1 MIFQGCNM
9 NLQPE
14 LGRVISAFPISFK
27 NLFFNQLNHL
37 INYSPTIGLMG
48 KTGAGKSSLI
58 NALFQFQLSPVSDV
72 SGCTRQTQRFSMS
85 MNNHV
90 LTFVDLPGVGENLE
104 RDKEYHQLY
113 RNLLPELDLIIW
125 VLKADDR
132 AWSSDEQCYRFLTE
146 QCGYQ
151 SERFLFVLNQ
161 ADKIEPC
168 RQWDEHN
175 HQPSLEQ
182 VANLELKQQAVITA
196 FKPHHPVM
204 MVSAAEGYQ
213 LTALAEQLIQV
224 LPAEA
229 SSGVAR
235 QLNNTYRTQSV
246 ETSARND
253 FGQCISDIVD
263 TLIDIIPLPPLIK
276 STIDTVKNSIVSVAK
291 SLWSLFF

>member
-1 MIFQGCNM
+1 M
-9 NLQPE
+9 NKLE
-14 LGRVISAFPISFK
+14 NHF
-27 NLFFNQLNHL
+27 LFLPKGAKDVFLSHLNKL

-58 NALFQFQLSPVSDV
+58 NALFQSALSPVSNV
-72 SGCTRQTQRFSMS
+72 SGCTRQAQLFNMTI
-85 MNNHV
+85 NNHT
-90 LTFVDLPGVGENLE
+90 LTFIDLPGVGESLE

-175 HQPSLEQ
+175 NQPSLEQ
-182 VANLELKQQAVITA
+182 VANLELKQQAVITV

-204 MVSAAEGYQ
+204 TVSAAEGFQ
-213 LTALAEQLIQV
+213 LTELAEQLIQA
-224 LPAEA
+224 LPAQA

-235 QLNNTYRTQSV
+235 QLNSTYRTQSV
-246 ETSARND
+246 ENSARND
-253 FGQCISDIVD
+253 FGQCVSDIID
-263 TLIDIIPLPPLIK
+263 TIIDIIPLPPLIK
-276 STIDTVKNSIVSVAK
+276 HTISTVKNSIVSVAK
-291 SLWSLFF
+291 SLWSLLF

>member
-1 MIFQGCNM
+1 M

-58 NALFQFQLSPVSDV
+58 NALFQSQLSPVSDV

-90 LTFVDLPGVGENLE
+90 LTFVDLPGVGESLE
-104 RDKEYHQLY
+104 QDKEYHQLY

-182 VANLELKQQAVITA
+182 VANLELKHQAVITA

-204 MVSAAEGYQ
+204 TVSAAEGFQ
-213 LTALAEQLIQV
+213 LTELAEQLIQA
-224 LPAEA
+224 LPAQA

-235 QLNNTYRTQSV
+235 QLNSTYRTQSV
-246 ETSARND
+246 ENSARND
-253 FGQCISDIVD
+253 FGQCVSDIID
-263 TLIDIIPLPPLIK
+263 TIIDIIPLPPLIK
-276 STIDTVKNSIVSVAK
+276 HTISTVKNSIVSVAK
-291 SLWSLFF
+291 SLWSLLF

>member
-1 MIFQGCNM
+1 M
-9 NLQPE
+9 NKLE
-14 LGRVISAFPISFK
+14 NHF
-27 NLFFNQLNHL
+27 LFLPKGTKDVFLSHLNKL

-58 NALFQFQLSPVSDV
+58 NALFQSQLSPVSNV
-72 SGCTRQTQRFSMS
+72 SGCTRQAQRFSITMS
-85 MNNHV
+85 NHT
-90 LTFVDLPGVGENLE
+90 LTFVDLPGVGESLE

-204 MVSAAEGYQ
+204 AVSAAEGFQ
-213 LTALAEQLIQV
+213 LTELAEQLIQA
-224 LPAEA
+224 LPAQA

-235 QLNNTYRTQSV
+235 QLNSTYRTQSV
-246 ETSARND
+246 ENSARND
-253 FGQCISDIVD
+253 FGQCVSDIVD
-263 TLIDIIPLPPLIK
+263 TLIDILPLPVLIK
-276 STIDTVKNSIVSVAK
+276 STIGTVKNSIVSVAK

>member
-1 MIFQGCNM
+1 MPSKIHFKQFLSALPHSFQT
-9 NLQPE
+9 
-14 LGRVISAFPISFK
+14 SF
-27 NLFFNQLNHL
+27 FTQLNHL

-48 KTGAGKSSLI
+48 KTGVGKSSLI
-58 NALFQFQLSPVSDV
+58 NALFQSQLSSVSNV
-72 SGCTRQTQRFSMS
+72 SGCTRQAQRFSMT
-85 MNNHV
+85 MNNHT
-90 LTFVDLPGVGENLE
+90 LTFIDLPGVGESLE

-168 RQWDEHN
+168 RQWDEQY
-175 HQPSLEQ
+175 HQPSHEQ
-182 VANLELKQQAVITA
+182 AANLELKQQAAITV

-204 MVSAAEGYQ
+204 TVSAAEGFQ
-213 LTALAEQLIQV
+213 LTELAEQLIQA
-224 LPAEA
+224 LPAQA
-229 SSGVAR
+229 SSGIAR
-235 QLNNTYRTQSV
+235 QLNSTYRTQSV
-246 ETSARND
+246 ENSARND
-253 FGQCISDIVD
+253 FGQCVSDIVD
-263 TLIDIIPLPPLIK
+263 TLIDILPLPVLIK
-276 STIDTVKNSIVSVAK
+276 STIGTVKNSIVSVAK

>member
-1 MIFQGCNM
+1 M
-9 NLQPE
+9 NKLE
-14 LGRVISAFPISFK
+14 NHF
-27 NLFFNQLNHL
+27 LFLPKGAKDVFLSHLNKL

-58 NALFQFQLSPVSDV
+58 NALFQSTLSPVSDV
-72 SGCTRQTQRFSMS
+72 SGCTRQAQRFSMV
-85 MNNHV
+85 MNNHT
-90 LTFVDLPGVGENLE
+90 LTFVDLPGVGESLE
-104 RDKEYHQLY
+104 RDREYHQLY

-132 AWSSDEQCYRFLTE
+132 AWSSDEQCYRFLTK

-168 RQWDEHN
+168 RQWDELY
-175 HQPSLEQ
+175 HQPSREQ

-204 MVSAAEGYQ
+204 TVSAAEGFQ
-213 LTALAEQLIQV
+213 LTELAEQLIQA
-224 LPAEA
+224 LPAKA

-246 ETSARND
+246 EDSARNN
-253 FGQCISDIVD
+253 FGQCVSDIVD
-263 TLIDIIPLPPLIK
+263 TIINIIPLPPLIK
-276 STIDTVKNSIVSVAK
+276 HTISTVKNSIVSVAK

>member
-1 MIFQGCNM
+1 M

-14 LGRVISAFPISFK
+14 LGRVISAFPASFK

-58 NALFQFQLSPVSDV
+58 NALFQSQLSPVSDV
-72 SGCTRQTQRFSMS
+72 SGCTRQAQRFSMTMKS
-85 MNNHV
+85 HT
-90 LTFVDLPGVGENLE
+90 LTFVDLPGVGESIE
-104 RDKEYHQLY
+104 RDREYHQLY

-151 SERFLFVLNQ
+151 PNRFLFVLNQ

-168 RQWDEHN
+168 RQWNELS
-175 HQPSLEQ
+175 HQPSPEQ
-182 VANLELKQQAVITA
+182 AASLELKQQAVITA

-204 MVSAAEGYQ
+204 TVSAVENYQ
-213 LTALAEQLIQV
+213 LTELAEQLIQA
-224 LPAEA
+224 LPAKA
-229 SSGVAR
+229 SSGVTR
-235 QLNNTYRTQSV
+235 QLNSTYRTHSV
-246 ETSARND
+246 ENSARND
-253 FGQCISDIVD
+253 FGQCVSDIVD
-263 TLIDIIPLPPLIK
+263 TIIDIIPLPTLIK
-276 STIDTVKNSIVSVAK
+276 HTISTVKNSIVSVAK

>member
-1 MIFQGCNM
+1 MSQNSHFKPLLSALPHSFQT
-9 NLQPE
+9 
-14 LGRVISAFPISFK
+14 S
-27 NLFFNQLNHL
+27 FFNQLNYL

-58 NALFQFQLSPVSDV
+58 NALFQLSLSPVSDV
-72 SGCTRQTQRFSMS
+72 SGCTRQAQRFNMTI
-85 MNNHV
+85 NNHT
-90 LTFVDLPGVGENLE
+90 LTFIDLPGVGESLE

-132 AWSSDEQCYRFLTE
+132 AWSSDEQCYHFLTE

-151 SERFLFVLNQ
+151 PSRFLFVLNQ

-168 RQWDEHN
+168 RQWDEQL
-175 HQPSLEQ
+175 HQPSHEQ
-182 VANLELKQQAVITA
+182 EANLELKQQAVVTA

-204 MVSAAEGYQ
+204 TVSAVENYQ
-213 LTALAEQLIQV
+213 LTELAEQLIQA
-224 LPAEA
+224 LPTQA

-235 QLNNTYRTQSV
+235 QLNSTYRTQSV

-253 FGQCISDIVD
+253 FGQCVSDIID
-263 TLIDIIPLPPLIK
+263 TLIDIFPLPVLIK
-276 STIDTVKNSIVSVAK
+276 STIGTVKNSIVSVAK

>member
-1 MIFQGCNM
+1 MSQNSQFKTLLSTLPASFQT
-9 NLQPE
+9 
-14 LGRVISAFPISFK
+14 S
-27 NLFFNQLNHL
+27 FFNQLNHL

-48 KTGAGKSSLI
+48 KTGTGKSSLI
-58 NALFQFQLSPVSDV
+58 NALFQSVLSPVSNV
-72 SGCTRQTQRFSMS
+72 SGCTRQAQRFSMT
-85 MNNHV
+85 MNSHT
-90 LTFVDLPGVGENLE
+90 LTFVDLPGVGESLE
-104 RDKEYHQLY
+104 RDREYHQLY

-175 HQPSLEQ
+175 HQLSLEQ

-204 MVSAAEGYQ
+204 TVSAVENYQ
-213 LTALAEQLIQV
+213 LTELAEQLIQV

-235 QLNNTYRTQSV
+235 QLNSTYRTQSV

-253 FGQCISDIVD
+253 FGQCVSDIVD
-263 TLIDIIPLPPLIK
+263 TLIDILPLPVLIK
-276 STIDTVKNSIVSVAK
+276 STIGTVKNSIVSVAK

>member
-1 MIFQGCNM
+1 M
-9 NLQPE
+9 NQHIE
-14 LGRVISAFPISFK
+14 LEKALAAFPFSFK
-27 NLFFNQLNHL
+27 TSFFNQLSQL

-58 NALFQFQLSPVSDV
+58 NALFQSSLSPVSNV
-72 SGCTRQTQRFSMS
+72 SGCTRQAQRFSMT

-90 LTFVDLPGVGENLE
+90 LTFVDLPGVGESLE
-104 RDKEYHQLY
+104 RDREYHQLY

-132 AWSSDEQCYRFLTE
+132 AWSSDEQCYRFLSE

-151 SERFLFVLNQ
+151 PNRFLFVLNQ

-175 HQPSLEQ
+175 HQPSSEQ
-182 VANLELKQQAVITA
+182 MVNLELKQQAVVTA

-204 MVSAAEGYQ
+204 TVSAAEGYQ
-213 LTALAEQLIQV
+213 LTELAKQLIQA
-224 LPAEA
+224 LPAKA

-235 QLNNTYRTQSV
+235 QLNSAYRTQSV
-246 ETSARND
+246 ENAARND
-253 FGQCISDIVD
+253 FGQCVSDIVD
-263 TLIDIIPLPPLIK
+263 TLINIIPLPPLIR
-276 STIDTVKNSIVSVAK
+276 STISTVKNSIVSVAK
-291 SLWSLFF
+291 SLWRMFF

>member
-1 MIFQGCNM
+1 M
-9 NLQPE
+9 NKLE
-14 LGRVISAFPISFK
+14 NHF
-27 NLFFNQLNHL
+27 LFLPKGVKDMFLSHLNKL

-58 NALFQFQLSPVSDV
+58 NALFQSRLSSVSNV
-72 SGCTRQTQRFSMS
+72 SGCTRQAQRYSMT
-85 MNNHV
+85 MNNHT
-90 LTFVDLPGVGENLE
+90 LTFVDLPGLGESIE

-132 AWSSDEQCYRFLTE
+132 AWSSDEQSYRFLTE

-151 SERFLFVLNQ
+151 PNRFLFVLNQ

-168 RQWDEHN
+168 RQWNELS
-175 HQPSLEQ
+175 HQPSPEQ
-182 VANLELKQQAVITA
+182 AANLKLKQQAVVTA
-196 FKPHHPVM
+196 FKPHNPVM
-204 MVSAAEGYQ
+204 VVSAIENYQ
-213 LTALAEQLIQV
+213 LTELTEQLIQV

-235 QLNNTYRTQSV
+235 QLNSAYRAQSV
-246 ETSARND
+246 ENSARND
-253 FGQCISDIVD
+253 FGQCVSDIVD
-263 TLIDIIPLPPLIK
+263 TIIDIVPLPTLIK
-276 STIDTVKNSIVSVAK
+276 HTISTVKNNIISVAN

>member
-1 MIFQGCNM
+1 M
-9 NLQPE
+9 NKLE
-14 LGRVISAFPISFK
+14 NHF
-27 NLFFNQLNHL
+27 LFLPKGAKDMFLSHLNKL

-58 NALFQFQLSPVSDV
+58 NALFQSRLSSVSNV
-72 SGCTRQTQRFSMS
+72 SGCTRQAQRYSMT
-85 MNNHV
+85 MNNHT
-90 LTFVDLPGVGENLE
+90 LTFVDLPGVGESLE

-151 SERFLFVLNQ
+151 PKRFLFVLNQ

-168 RQWDEHN
+168 RQWDEQY
-175 HQPSLEQ
+175 HQPSHEQ
-182 VANLELKQQAVITA
+182 AANLELKQQAAITA

-204 MVSAAEGYQ
+204 TASAVENYQ
-213 LTALAEQLIQV
+213 LTELAEQLIQV

-229 SSGVAR
+229 SSCVAR

-246 ETSARND
+246 ENSARND
-253 FGQCISDIVD
+253 FGQCVSDIVD
-263 TLIDIIPLPPLIK
+263 TLIDILPLPVLIK
-276 STIDTVKNSIVSVAK
+276 STIGTVKNSIVSVAK

>member
-1 MIFQGCNM
+1 M
-9 NLQPE
+9 NKLE
-14 LGRVISAFPISFK
+14 NHF
-27 NLFFNQLNHL
+27 LFLPKGAKDVFLSHLNKL

-58 NALFQFQLSPVSDV
+58 NALFQSALSPVSNV
-72 SGCTRQTQRFSMS
+72 SGCTRQAQLFNMTI
-85 MNNHV
+85 NNHT
-90 LTFVDLPGVGENLE
+90 LTFIDLPGVGESLE

-204 MVSAAEGYQ
+204 TVSAAEGFQ
-213 LTALAEQLIQV
+213 LTELAEQLIQA
-224 LPAEA
+224 LPAQA

-235 QLNNTYRTQSV
+235 QLNSTYRTQSV
-246 ETSARND
+246 ENSARND
-253 FGQCISDIVD
+253 FGQCVSDIID
-263 TLIDIIPLPPLIK
+263 TIIDIIPLPPLIK
-276 STIDTVKNSIVSVAK
+276 HTISTVKNSIVSVTK

>member
-1 MIFQGCNM
+1 M
-9 NLQPE
+9 NKLE
-14 LGRVISAFPISFK
+14 NHF
-27 NLFFNQLNHL
+27 LFLPKGSKDVFLSHLNKL

-58 NALFQFQLSPVSDV
+58 NALFQSALSPVSNV
-72 SGCTRQTQRFSMS
+72 SGCTRQAQLFNMTI
-85 MNNHV
+85 NNHT
-90 LTFVDLPGVGENLE
+90 LTFIDLPGVGESLE

-204 MVSAAEGYQ
+204 TVSAAECFQ
-213 LTALAEQLIQV
+213 LTELAEQLIQA
-224 LPAEA
+224 LPAQA

-235 QLNNTYRTQSV
+235 QLNSTYRTQSV
-246 ETSARND
+246 ENSARND
-253 FGQCISDIVD
+253 FGQCVSDIID
-263 TLIDIIPLPPLIK
+263 TIIDIIPLPPLIK
-276 STIDTVKNSIVSVAK
+276 HTISTVKNSIVSVAK
-291 SLWSLFF
+291 SLWGLLF

>member
-1 MIFQGCNM
+1 M
-9 NLQPE
+9 NKLE
-14 LGRVISAFPISFK
+14 NHF
-27 NLFFNQLNHL
+27 LFLPKGVKDVFLSHLNKL
-37 INYSPTIGLMG
+37 INYSPTIGLIG

-58 NALFQFQLSPVSDV
+58 NALFQSSLSPVNDV
-72 SGCTRQTQRFSMS
+72 SGCTRQAQRFSMT
-85 MNNHV
+85 MNNHT
-90 LTFVDLPGVGENLE
+90 LTFIDLPGVGESIE
-104 RDKEYHQLY
+104 RDREYHQLY
-113 RNLLPELDLIIW
+113 RNLLPEMDLIIW

-151 SERFLFVLNQ
+151 SSRFLFVLNQ

-175 HQPSLEQ
+175 HQPSHEQ
-182 VANLELKQQAVITA
+182 TTNLELKQQAVITA

-204 MVSAAEGYQ
+204 TVSAAEGYQ
-213 LTALAEQLIQV
+213 LTELAEQLIQV

-253 FGQCISDIVD
+253 FGQCVSDIVD
-263 TLIDIIPLPPLIK
+263 TLIDILPLPILIK
-276 STIDTVKNSIVSVAK
+276 STIGTVKNSIVSVAK

>member
-1 MIFQGCNM
+1 M
-9 NLQPE
+9 NKLE
-14 LGRVISAFPISFK
+14 NHF
-27 NLFFNQLNHL
+27 LFLPKEAKDVFLSHLNKL

-58 NALFQFQLSPVSDV
+58 NALFQSQLSPVSDI
-72 SGCTRQTQRFSMS
+72 SGCTRHAQRFSMS
-85 MNNHV
+85 MNNHT
-90 LTFVDLPGVGENLE
+90 LTFVDLPGVGESLE

-113 RNLLPELDLIIW
+113 RNLLPDLDLIIW
-125 VLKADDR
+125 VLKTDDR

-151 SERFLFVLNQ
+151 PKRFLFVLNQ

-196 FKPHHPVM
+196 FKPHHPVIT
-204 MVSAAEGYQ
+204 VSAVENYQ
-213 LTALAEQLIQV
+213 LTELAEQLIQA
-224 LPAEA
+224 LPAKA

-235 QLNNTYRTQSV
+235 QLNSTYRTKSV
-246 ETSARND
+246 ENSARND
-253 FGQCISDIVD
+253 FGQCVSDIVD
-263 TLIDIIPLPPLIK
+263 TLIDILPLPALMK
-276 STIDTVKNSIVSVAK
+276 STIGTVKNSIVSVAK
-291 SLWSLFF
+291 SLWSMFF

>member
-1 MIFQGCNM
+1 MSQNSQFQTI
-9 NLQPE
+9 LSTLPT
-14 LGRVISAFPISFK
+14 SFQTP
-27 NLFFNQLNHL
+27 FFNQLNHL

-58 NALFQFQLSPVSDV
+58 NALFRSQLSPMSNV
-72 SGCTRQTQRFSMS
+72 SGCTRQAQRFSMT
-85 MNNHV
+85 MDNHI
-90 LTFVDLPGVGENLE
+90 LTFIDFPGVGESLE

-146 QCGYQ
+146 QCSYQ
-151 SERFLFVLNQ
+151 PKRFLFVLNQ

-204 MVSAAEGYQ
+204 TVSAIENYQ
-213 LTALAEQLIQV
+213 LTELAEQLIQS
-224 LPAEA
+224 LPAQA

-235 QLNNTYRTQSV
+235 QLNSTYRTQSV
-246 ETSARND
+246 ETSARNG
-253 FGQCISDIVD
+253 FGQCVSDIVD
-263 TLIDIIPLPPLIK
+263 TIIDIIPLPPLIK
-276 STIDTVKNSIVSVAK
+276 HTISTVKNSIVSVTK

>member
-1 MIFQGCNM
+1 MPQHSHFKTILLTLPHSFQT
-9 NLQPE
+9 
-14 LGRVISAFPISFK
+14 S
-27 NLFFNQLNHL
+27 FFNQLNHL

-58 NALFQFQLSPVSDV
+58 NSLFQSQLSSVSNV
-72 SGCTRQTQRFSMS
+72 SGCTRQSQRFSMTMS
-85 MNNHV
+85 NHT
-90 LTFVDLPGVGENLE
+90 LTFIDLPGVGESLE

-151 SERFLFVLNQ
+151 PSRFLFVLNQ

-168 RQWDEHN
+168 RQWNELS
-175 HQPSLEQ
+175 HQPSPEQ
-182 VANLELKQQAVITA
+182 AANLELKQQSVITE
-196 FKPHHPVM
+196 FKPYHPVM
-204 MVSAAEGYQ
+204 TVSAVENYQ
-213 LTALAEQLIQV
+213 LTELAEQLIQA
-224 LPAEA
+224 LPAQA

-253 FGQCISDIVD
+253 FGQCVSDIVD
-263 TLIDIIPLPPLIK
+263 TLIDILPLPALMK
-276 STIDTVKNSIVSVAK
+276 STIGTVKNSIVSVAK